1 MAFTESF
8 YADWNTISIG
18 AASISV
24 LGAIIL
30 IMLSRLFGMKN
41 LEQVGKTEL
50 VYAGSTVVIVMLI
63 ISVINFGEPLLARN
77 EPLFSNGQGTSIA
90 KSLYLLSYNISLSSY
105 GSSTSQVPRTITF
118 NVNGH
123 PMVPN
128 TLIDW
133 MQLYMETPV
142 GCVQNFMYVLY
153 TMSIPVEAIAS
164 IFMEIFMSEHA
175 SGFGIKWISER
186 IINASNSL
194 SFYTYAF
201 YLLSHTLNFIKYYAG
216 FFFSVGVALR
226 AFPPTR
232 GAGAYIMAL
241 SFGLYFVFPLAYILI
256 ATVSLPHSQSL
267 IAAPDVASMSAT
279 IPSGNIGYV
288 CRLPTPPDQLEYAC
302 EAPSLGSAFDLP
314 SRYAA
319 VADNLSDMLQ
329 FKLLDFSRHLTSAI
343 CISPLVSFVIL
354 MTFVLNVTGLFGG
367 SIPEVGRG
375 LVKLI

>member
-1 MAFTESF
+1 MAFTDSF
-8 YADWNTISIG
+8 YADWNTISIA

-30 IMLSRLFGMKN
+30 IMLSRLFSMKN

-63 ISVINFGEPLLARN
+63 VSIINFGEPLLAQN
-77 EPLFSNGQGTSIA
+77 TPLFADGHGTSVA
-90 KSLYLLSYNISLSSY
+90 KSLYMVAYSIPLDRAPYSIA
-105 GSSTSQVPRTITF
+105 F
-118 NVNGH
+118 DVNGH
-123 PMVPN
+123 SVRPN

-133 MQLYMETPV
+133 MELYMETPV
-142 GCVQNFMYVLY
+142 GCVQNFMTVLY
-153 TMSIPVEAIAS
+153 TMSIPVEAISS
-164 IFMEIFMSEHA
+164 IFMEVFMSEHA

-186 IINASNSL
+186 IINAATSL

-201 YLLSHTLNFIKYYAG
+201 YLLEHTLDFIKYYAG
-216 FFFSVGVALR
+216 FFFSIGVALR
-226 AFPPTR
+226 AFPPSR

-241 SFGLYFVFPLAYILI
+241 SFGLYFIFPLSYVLV
-256 ATVSLPHSQSL
+256 ATVSLPHAQSM
-267 IAAPDVASMSAT
+267 ISVPNNNPSIS
-279 IPSGNIGYV
+279 IPSGHLGYT
-288 CRLPTPPDQLEYAC
+288 CLLPPAPDQVNYAC
-302 EAPSLGSAFDLP
+302 EAPTVGSAFDLP

-319 VADNLSDMLQ
+319 VADNLSDILQ
-329 FKLLDFSRHLTSAI
+329 FKLLDFSRHLASAI

-354 MTFVLNVTGLFGG
+354 MTFVLNTTSLFGG